1 MGFLHRA
8 GQFTN
13 SHALNKCESTNVY
26 FREVADQEFEAAK
39 ASFPPEEVSGD
50 DDDYDDDD
58 NDDDNDV
65 NNDDN
70 ASPKSTARPTSRRAR
85 PSASTGVWPSTW
97 RSTRE

>member
-13 SHALNKCESTNVY
+13 SHALNKFESTNVY

-50 DDDYDDDD
+50 DDDDDDDD
-58 NDDDNDV
+58 NDDDDDDD
-65 NNDDN
+65 NDDGMN
-70 ASPKSTARPTSRRAR
+70 
-85 PSASTGVWPSTW
+85 
-97 RSTRE
+97 E